1 MLGVNTVVVTA
12 LVTCHDHH
20 EDDNVV
26 VLEHEPGPGDDR
38 QRARSLPDIQEES
51 DHITN
56 IS

>member
-12 LVTCHDHH
+12 LVTCSDHA
-20 EDDNVV
+20 DDNVI
-26 VLEHEPGPGDDR
+26 VLEHDPGPGDDR